1 MQSLSDDSLKVRR
14 CLPDNQ
20 QQGRNLRLPANC
32 LGKLTQVSVIFFFF
46 FVNLNSDIY
55 YIYRY
60 IYVDQ
65 SMET

>member
-1 MQSLSDDSLKVRR
+1 MRSLSDDSLKVRR

-20 QQGRNLRLPANC
+20 QQGQNLRLPANC

-46 FVNLNSDIY
+46 FVNLKSDIY